1 MRTDVSALRRGPA
14 DSLGYR
20 RLVAV
25 PGEPHVVR
33 HDLLATAPDGEPLL
47 TVAHLS
53 DLHLCDAQSPARV
66 EFLDRWADPDSP
78 LLPQLQQV
86 GTYRAQ
92 ELLTAQVAE
101 AAVQSVNALRG
112 VDLALVTG
120 DATDN
125 AQANEVDWYLRLLEG
140 GIVHPDSGD
149 FTRWEGVADD
159 TDLDE
164 RFWHPGGPAADLP
177 RIRYGLPGVPGLL
190 DAARRAF
197 PATGLE
203 VPWLAV
209 HGNHDRMLQGTVPST
224 GPLAKASTGPF
235 KPVAV
240 PTHWTTD
247 AVLRLLQGLESCATD
262 AVAALAG
269 MTMRLVSPD
278 AQRRCVSR
286 SEFVGAHFGP
296 LARPLG
302 HGFDVAGGTTGRAYY
317 RHDHGPVTILALDT
331 VNDSGGWQGSLDEP
345 QLAWLETELAAAD
358 TERRYVVLASHH
370 PLHTLVNDRS
380 DSGRRVLSQEL
391 SRVLNRHRSVVLW
404 LNGHTHHTTA
414 APHKHFWEVTAPSLI
429 DWPQQTRLV
438 SLDRAASGSL
448 TITVTMVDHAA
459 PPAWTGQLDF
469 PLELA
474 ALSRELAA
482 NDWQWR
488 GHHVDAHPR
497 AGKSDERNAH
507 LLLPD
512 PWP

>member
-1 MRTDVSALRRGPA
+1 M
-14 DSLGYR
+14 
-20 RLVAV
+20 
-25 PGEPHVVR
+25 H
-33 HDLLATAPDGEPLL
+33 
-47 TVAHLS
+47 
-53 DLHLCDAQSPARV
+53 
-66 EFLDRWADPDSP
+66 
-78 LLPQLQQV
+78 
-86 GTYRAQ
+86 
-92 ELLTAQVAE
+92 
-101 AAVQSVNALRG
+101 SV
-112 VDLALVTG
+112 
-120 DATDN
+120 
-125 AQANEVDWYLRLLEG
+125 
-140 GIVHPDSGD
+140 
-149 FTRWEGVADD
+149 
-159 TDLDE
+159 
-164 RFWHPGGPAADLP
+164 
-177 RIRYGLPGVPGLL
+177 
-190 DAARRAF
+190 
-197 PATGLE
+197 
-203 VPWLAV
+203 
-209 HGNHDRMLQGTVPST
+209 
-224 GPLAKASTGPF
+224 
-235 KPVAV
+235 
-240 PTHWTTD
+240 
-247 AVLRLLQGLESCATD
+247 
-262 AVAALAG
+262 
-269 MTMRLVSPD
+269 
-278 AQRRCVSR
+278 
-286 SEFVGAHFGP
+286 
-296 LARPLG
+296 ARPLG

-331 VNDSGGWQGSLDEP
+331 VNDAGGWQGSLDEP

-459 PPAWTGQLDF
+459 PPTWSGQLDF

-488 GHHVDAHPR
+488 AHHVDAHPR
-497 AGKSDERNAH
+497 AGSSDERNAH